1 MTRCAVAVRVVNDA
15 GEGAELLL
23 GLLRS
28 LRPKQWTKNLLVFA
42 GYLFTIEQMHPPGS
56 LLRVLAALGLFCAV
70 SGAGYVFNDAI
81 DAEQDRKHPAKCK
94 RPIAGG
100 VVRVGA
106 AVAFG
111 VALAAGALI
120 AAYFLDLYFFILIS
134 AYLILAL
141 AYSAILKHVVIVDI
155 LAIAA
160 GFVIRAVAGAVVV
173 ESINPK
179 TLAIERVEISAWLL
193 VCTTL
198 LALFLGL
205 AKRRSELMALE
216 NGGIAHRR
224 TLSEYTAPMLE
235 QMLSITAA
243 TTLMSYCLYTFTGKT
258 GASHPYMMATIPFV
272 IYGLFRYLY
281 LVHTRNAGGSPE
293 LVLLDDKPMLINLF
307 LYVLTAAI
315 ALKV

>member
-1 MTRCAVAVRVVNDA
+1 M
-15 GEGAELLL
+15 LL

-42 GYLFTIEQMHPPGS
+42 GYLFTIEQMHPPES
-56 LLRVLAALGLFCAV
+56 LLRVLAAFGLFCAA

-81 DAEQDRKHPAKCK
+81 DAEHDRKHPAKCT

-100 VVRVGA
+100 VVPVGL
-106 AVAFG
+106 AVAFA
-111 VALAAGALI
+111 VVLAAVSLLAS
-120 AAYFLDLYFFILIS
+120 YFLDLYFFILIGS
-134 AYLILAL
+134 YLVLTL
-141 AYSAILKHVVIVDI
+141 AYSIVLKHVVIVDI

-173 ESINPK
+173 ESIDPK
-179 TLAIERVEISAWLL
+179 TLAIERVEISPWLL

-198 LALFLGL
+198 LALFFGL

-243 TTLMSYCLYTFTGKT
+243 TTLMSYCLYAFTSETAK
-258 GASHPYMMATIPFV
+258 HHDYLIATIPFV

-281 LVHTRNAGGSPE
+281 LVHTRNAGGSTE
-293 LVLLDDKPMLINLF
+293 LVLLEDKPMLINLF
-307 LYVLTAAI
+307 LYVLTVAI
-315 ALKV
+315 ALKL

>member
-1 MTRCAVAVRVVNDA
+1 MP
-15 GEGAELLL
+15 L
-23 GLLRS
+23 GLLKS

-56 LLRVLAALGLFCAV
+56 LLRVFAAFGIFCAV
-70 SGAGYVFNDAI
+70 SSAGYVLNDVV
-81 DAEQDRKHPAKCK
+81 DAEQDREHPRKRK
-94 RPIAGG
+94 RPIASGAVPVG
-100 VVRVGA
+100 VAMVFA
-106 AVAFG
+106 
-111 VALAAGALI
+111 VALAAGALV
-120 AAYFLDLYFFILIS
+120 ASYFLDFYFLLFIS
-134 AYLILAL
+134 AYLVLTL
-141 AYSAILKHVVIVDI
+141 AYSFVLKHAVIVDV
-155 LAIAA
+155 LTIAA

-173 ESINPK
+173 QSIDPK
-179 TLAIERVEISAWLL
+179 TLVAERVAISPWLL

-205 AKRRSELMALE
+205 AKRRSELMTLE

-224 TLSEYTAPMLE
+224 TLSEYSAPMLE

-258 GASHPYMMATIPFV
+258 GASHPYMMATVPFV

-293 LVLLDDKPMLINLF
+293 LVLLDDKPMLINML
-307 LYVLTAAI
+307 LYVVTAAI